1 MFRGKGRNWALNI
14 GTGIGIIEESAC
26 ERSKVEK
33 EKKKGEI
40 ERKREMRG
48 RSVGREGEILR
59 WSYAGNGVR
68 HLTGGWRG
76 CIVRKVD
83 GKAG

>member
-1 MFRGKGRNWALNI
+1 MG
-14 GTGIGIIEESAC
+14 
-26 ERSKVEK
+26 
-33 EKKKGEI
+33 
-40 ERKREMRG
+40 G